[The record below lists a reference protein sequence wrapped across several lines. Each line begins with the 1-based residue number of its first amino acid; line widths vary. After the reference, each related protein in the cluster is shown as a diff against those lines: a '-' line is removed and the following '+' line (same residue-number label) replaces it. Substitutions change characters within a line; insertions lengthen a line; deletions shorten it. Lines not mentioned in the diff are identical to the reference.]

1 MCRCLCFYPYP
12 CGSRAIHHH
21 GSHSSITPGGALH
34 FTRTHHCHARSSLSP
49 CVCPVWG
56 LFVCA
61 GEITSIYPLQTS
73 HRYRQHS
80 YSDTRTGGRG
90 GWVGGW
96 GGLVQQLVPRPSFGF
111 PLGESEK
118 VPVYCQLHPPYS
130 THPPT
135 QPLLFLSPEQVPCR
149 SAELIWWLSW
159 RRWMASVW
167 CTEVVTPW
175 KSVNTL

>member
-1 MCRCLCFYPYP
+1 MPAVRLARVCVPCGVCLC
-12 CGSRAIHHH
+12 AQ
-21 GSHSSITPGGALH
+21 
-34 FTRTHHCHARSSLSP
+34 ARSHP
-49 CVCPVWG
+49 
-56 LFVCA
+56 
-61 GEITSIYPLQTS
+61 SIHCRHPTDIDNTLTQT
-73 HRYRQHS
+73 HALEEE
-80 YSDTRTGGRG
+80 GG